1 MKIFFLKVKRE
12 ILRTQLKYLY
22 LRLLF
27 SRICIYGF
35 IEGCIKTKVNP
46 VMFVLFLLMI
56 PVFILGS
63 ILKPVAIP
71 CYGTIIAILLPIVVM
86 QEISSHKK

>member
-1 MKIFFLKVKRE
+1 M
-12 ILRTQLKYLY
+12 QLKYLY

-46 VMFVLFLLMI
+46 IMLVLFLLMV
-56 PVFILGS
+56 PVFILAS
-63 ILKPVAIP
+63 ILKQVAIP

>member
-1 MKIFFLKVKRE
+1 MKIFILKVKRE

-35 IEGCIKTKVNP
+35 IEGCIRTKVNP
-46 VMFVLFLLMI
+46 IILVLFLIML
-56 PVFILGS
+56 PVFILGG

-71 CYGTIIAILLPIVVM
+71 CYGTIVAILLPIVVM

>member
-1 MKIFFLKVKRE
+1 M
-12 ILRTQLKYLY
+12 QLKYLY
-22 LRLLF
+22 FRLLLT
-27 SRICIYGF
+27 RIRIYGF
-35 IEGCIKTKVNP
+35 VLGCMKCNVNP

-63 ILKPVAIP
+63 ILKPVSIP

>member
-1 MKIFFLKVKRE
+1 MK
-12 ILRTQLKYLY
+12 
-22 LRLLF
+22 
-27 SRICIYGF
+27 CN
-35 IEGCIKTKVNP
+35 VNP
-46 VMFVLFLLMI
+46 VMFVLFLLMV